1 MTNAIFNSVVVADD
15 YCLYSCG
22 SISYI
27 QFGTGTTDINDY
39 ALYNPYQ
46 GGPTTTLSMQVSS
59 VPNTASTALPGYERG
74 FLGLWYNSHFTYSVP
89 SSVVNDF
96 RNTTPW
102 SYHNYSSAQYS
113 SDFLYILDNN
123 NEIKIT
129 SYTGNAASVT
139 IPDTLDVNGNSYNVT
154 SISADAFDGNRYVT
168 TLTLPRYLND
178 IPGGFLDGNS
188 DISNINV
195 DANNTT
201 FSSTSGVL
209 YNKDSSSLIRY
220 PNGKTA
226 TTFTVPS
233 TVKTIGYR
241 AFANQTNI
249 NTIYMSNILES
260 IGAYAF
266 DGCANLSIYYF
277 YTDVPKLTGFD
288 TFSTS
293 YQLQMYVPTDYINN
307 YRTNTYFKAYSN
319 YLVAN

>member
-1 MTNAIFNSVVVADD
+1 MVKTSLSIVFRQFNYKAFFRFLTVFLFYKILLSKSPHFGNAI
-15 YCLYSCG
+15 
-22 SISYI
+22 
-27 QFGTGTTDINDY
+27 
-39 ALYNPYQ
+39 
-46 GGPTTTLSMQVSS
+46 
-59 VPNTASTALPGYERG
+59 
-74 FLGLWYNSHFTYSVP
+74 
-89 SSVVNDF
+89 
-96 RNTTPW
+96 
-102 SYHNYSSAQYS
+102 
-113 SDFLYILDNN
+113 DFLYILDNN

-201 FSSTSGVL
+201 FTSTSGVL